1 MNEIKDALA
10 QTSLSLK
17 QLEESLRA
25 LNELDVYGERY
36 PDDTSKGEDRGAVD
50 KIDLWFE
57 SNGKEAQLAIF
68 AAVRGLLRCYQ
79 IAFS

>member
-17 QLEESLRA
+17 QLEESLRE

-36 PDDTSKGEDRGAVD
+36 PDDTSKGED
-50 KIDLWFE
+50 
-57 SNGKEAQLAIF
+57 
-68 AAVRGLLRCYQ
+68 
-79 IAFS
+79 

>member
-10 QTSLSLK
+10 QTSFSLK
-17 QLEESLRA
+17 QLEESLRE

-57 SNGKEAQLAIF
+57 SNGKE
-68 AAVRGLLRCYQ
+68 V
-79 IAFS
+79 

>member
-10 QTSLSLK
+10 QTSFSLK
-17 QLEESLRA
+17 QLEESLRE

-36 PDDTSKGEDRGAVD
+36 PDDTSKGADRGAVD

-57 SNGKEAQLAIF
+57 SNSKEAQLAI
-68 AAVRGLLRCYQ
+68 LLR
-79 IAFS
+79 